1 MSCRG
6 GLILIER
13 VEIEREQMGNW
24 FNSEMY
30 HCTPALLAYLSF
42 ERDYFPVHGA
52 EHLYALRARSHGS
65 EIIVIDVHAARRASL
80 VPSAQWGST
89 LRRATS
95 GPQRARAPEY
105 NTNQQ
110 LTHCKSFIYTH
121 IMMIDRTRF
130 YL

>member
-1 MSCRG
+1 MVCIIKDGGAGGSKRG
-6 GLILIER
+6 AR
-13 VEIEREQMGNW
+13 QKDAMGGGGNMA
-24 FNSEMY
+24 FKSDMY
-30 HCTPALLAYLSF
+30 HCTVALLAYLSF

-52 EHLYALRARSHGS
+52 EHLNALCTRSHGS
-65 EIIVIDVHAARRASL
+65 KIIVIDVHATRRASL

-110 LTHCKSFIYTH
+110 
-121 IMMIDRTRF
+121 TRS
-130 YL
+130 